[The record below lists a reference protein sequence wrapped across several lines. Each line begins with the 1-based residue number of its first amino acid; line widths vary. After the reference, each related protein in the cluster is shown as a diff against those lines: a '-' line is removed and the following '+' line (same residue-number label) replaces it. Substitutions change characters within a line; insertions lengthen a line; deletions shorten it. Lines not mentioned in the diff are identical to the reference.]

1 MGTLLDRFDE
11 HDGPVRGV
19 DFHHAQPL
27 LASGGDDYRIKVW
40 DYKLRRCL
48 FTLLGHLDYIRT
60 VNFHGEYPWVVSASD
75 DQTIRIWNWQSRS
88 CVSVLTG
95 HNHYVMCASFHPKD
109 DLIVSASL
117 DQTVRVW
124 DITGLRK
131 KTVRGA
137 PGTTGA
143 PIASSAASL
152 HELGA
157 HSTSASSVVSRVNAD
172 LFGGNDAIVKYVLE
186 GHDRGVNWASFHPTL
201 PLVIS
206 GADDRQVKLW
216 RMNETKAWEV
226 DTMLGHS
233 NNVSCVVFHPKHEL
247 IVSNSEDRSIRVW
260 DISKRLGVQTFRRE
274 NDRFW
279 ILAAHPEQNLLAAGH
294 DSGMI
299 VFKLERERPA
309 FASHL
314 DKMFYVKERYLRVY
328 EFGTGRDVPTL
339 SLRRAG
345 HSQGGLGSGPRSLE
359 YNSMNPSE
367 NNLLLFSD
375 HDGGSFELIVFSEDA
390 GASNQGESSDSKRGL
405 ALSVVFLARNRF
417 AILDKNRQ
425 IIIKDLN
432 NEKRKSVAPPNPS
445 TDCMFFAGTSGRLL
459 LRSDDRIMLFEPQS
473 RRVLSEIQV
482 ARIKYVIWNRECSYV
497 ALISKHG
504 ITIASRDLEQLCS
517 VTETVRVKSGAW
529 DSCNRIFLYTT
540 LNHVKY
546 CLANGDTGI
555 IRTLDVPVYITKA
568 HKKQL
573 FCLDREYKNRIISV
587 DITEAEFKLALTDK
601 NYPEVMNMIK
611 HSRLC
616 GKAII
621 AYLQEKGFPE
631 VALHFVDDLKTRF
644 KLALACGNIEVAMNT
659 AYEMSDDQ
667 CWHRLGIEALRQG
680 NHQVVEMSYQ
690 RTKNFERL
698 SFLYLLTGNIDKLR
712 KMLKIAEM
720 RRDIMGRFH
729 NALFLGSATER
740 TRVLEQAG
748 QLPLAY
754 LTAHTHGLLDESG
767 RLKDLLE
774 STGQLVPNV
783 CCKSQLIQP
792 PTPILRADNWPLLA
806 IPKNKLYNSHES
818 GEIGEIADNDSTSG
832 WDADLDINDLD
843 NDIVTNRSEHEN
855 DDMGGWGDDL
865 DIDEEIIC
873 DDVVRTSNLSL
884 EKVISSGFMVPIPG
898 VSVESR
904 WCKNSAHAAD
914 HAAAGSFGSSIN
926 FLNRQISIINFT
938 PLRSRFL
945 LLYAAATCSVPGLP
959 LSSLL
964 EMPVQR
970 NTHDQSKD
978 TNCLPGIAVSM
989 PQLVESLKTAYRLFQ
1004 KGNFQAAKGRFEHIL
1019 LSIPLVIADSR
1030 SDTNEVKELL
1040 DISREYITA
1049 VRLKNENASTNGV
1062 RQMELSAYFT
1072 HCNLQPAHLA
1082 LALNLAMSQTYK
1094 GGNFITA
1101 AAFARR
1107 MLDLPDSSAHG
1118 KSELHNKAQAV
1129 LQKSEQKA
1137 RNEFKLN
1144 YDERNPFET
1153 DCNTL
1158 EPIYRGNQLLRC
1170 SFCRSAY
1177 TCNMKGRLCSTCNI
1191 ALVGIE
1197 TLGLVTQAQ
1206 AKGQHN

>member
-1 MGTLLDRFDE
+1 MGTLLERFDE

-19 DFHHAQPL
+19 DFHKVQPL
-27 LASGGDDYRIKVW
+27 LVSGGDDYRIKVW

-60 VNFHGEYPWVVSASD
+60 VNFHNEYPWVVSASD

-95 HNHYVMCASFHPKD
+95 HNHYVMCASFHPRD

-137 PGTTGA
+137 PTA
-143 PIASSAASL
+143 I
-152 HELGA
+152 GA
-157 HSTSASSVVSRVNAD
+157 HMSPSSMHEVGVGSNTSASSVVSRVNAD
-172 LFGGNDAIVKYVLE
+172 LFGGNDAVVKYVLE

-226 DTMLGHS
+226 DTMRGHS

-279 ILAAHPEQNLLAAGH
+279 ILAAHPQQNLLAAGH

-309 FASHL
+309 FESHA
-314 DKMFYVKERYLRVY
+314 DKLFYVKDRFLRIH
-328 EFGTGRDVPTL
+328 EFSTGRDLPTL

-345 HSQGGLGSGPRSLE
+345 NTQAGLCGGHRSLE
-359 YNSMNPSE
+359 YNVFNPSE
-367 NNLLLFSD
+367 HNLLLFSD
-375 HDGGSFELIVFSEDA
+375 QDGGTFELLAFSDDIA
-390 GASNQGESSDSKRGL
+390 PSSQGESSDLKRGL
-405 ALSVVFLARNRF
+405 AVSVVFLSRNRF

-432 NEKRKSVAPPNPS
+432 NEKRKSIPPPNPS
-445 TDCMFFAGTSGRLL
+445 TDCMFFGGTSGRLL
-459 LRSDDRIMLFEPQS
+459 LRSDERIVLFEPQS
-473 RRVLSEIQV
+473 RRVLAELQV
-482 ARIKYVIWNRECSYV
+482 TRIKYVIWNQDFSKV

-504 ITIASRDLEQLCS
+504 ITIASRNLEQLCT

-529 DSCNRIFLYTT
+529 DHRIFIYTT

-568 HKKQL
+568 NSKQI
-573 FCLDREYKNRIISV
+573 FCLDRELKHCIISI
-587 DITEAEFKLALTDK
+587 DSTEAKFKLALEDR
-601 NYPEVMNMIK
+601 NYAEVMNMIK
-611 HSRLC
+611 NSKLC
-616 GKAII
+616 GKSII
-621 AYLQEKGFPE
+621 VYLQEKGYPE

-659 AYEMSDDQ
+659 AYEMSDDE
-667 CWHRLGIEALRQG
+667 CWHRLGLEALRQG

-698 SFLYLLTGNIDKLR
+698 SFLYLLTGNVEKLR
-712 KMLKIAEM
+712 KMLRIAEM

-729 NALFLGSATER
+729 NALFLGSASER
-740 TRVLEQAG
+740 VRVLEEAG
-748 QLPLAY
+748 QLALAY
-754 LTAHTHGLLDESG
+754 LSAISHGMLEEAA
-767 RLKDLLE
+767 RIKALLE
-774 STGQLVPNV
+774 STDQPIPSVLCDAQLM
-783 CCKSQLIQP
+783 QP
-792 PTPILRADNWPLLA
+792 PTPILRSDNWPLLTL
-806 IPKNKLYNSHES
+806 PTNTFRNSHA
-818 GEIGEIADNDSTSG
+818 GEADSSEIADVTSSPG
-832 WDADLDINDLD
+832 WDADLDLNEQDNENGNNEADLD
-843 NDIVTNRSEHEN
+843 EG
-855 DDMGGWGDDL
+855 GGWGDDL
-865 DIDEEIIC
+865 DIDDNIYDDNTTEGKYHEPPDKEASAPHIIP
-873 DDVVRTSNLSL
+873 VA
-884 EKVISSGFMVPIPG
+884 G
-898 VSVESR
+898 VSPEFR
-904 WCKNSAHAAD
+904 WCQNSAHAAD
-914 HAAAGSFGSSIN
+914 HAAAGNFGSSMS
-926 FLNRQISIINFT
+926 FLNRQISVVNFH

-945 LLYAAATCSVPGLP
+945 LVYSASSSSAPGLP
-959 LSSLL
+959 LSLAHQVTL
-964 EMPVQR
+964 QR
-970 NTHDQSKD
+970 GSAVIDAG
-978 TNCLPGIAVSM
+978 CLPRIATSM
-989 PQLVESLKTAYRLFQ
+989 PRLIETLKASYRLFQ
-1004 KGNFQAAKGRFEHIL
+1004 KGNFQASRDKFYYIL
-1019 LSIPLVIADSR
+1019 LCIPLIVAESR
-1030 SDTNEVKELL
+1030 SHANEVKELL
-1040 DISREYITA
+1040 NIAREYVTA
-1049 VRLKNENASTNGV
+1049 VRLKHENASESGI

-1072 HCNLQPAHLA
+1072 HCNLQPSHVA
-1082 LALNLAMSQTYK
+1082 LALNLAMTQAYK

-1107 MLDLPDSSAHG
+1107 MLDLPDLIAQSR
-1118 KSELHNKAQAV
+1118 SELHHKAQTV

-1144 YDERNPFET
+1144 YDERNPFEI
-1153 DCNTL
+1153 DCRNL
-1158 EPIYRGNQLLRC
+1158 DPIYRGNQIERC

-1177 TCNMKGRLCSTCNI
+1177 AGNMKGRLCSTCNI
-1191 ALVGIE
+1191 ALIGIE

-1206 AKGQHN
+1206 NKG